1 MKNKNTPPPLTMA
14 LPKGR
19 LFDQAQDFFSSRGF
33 HFKFEKR
40 KLIAHENTGLLKIFL
55 VKNADL
61 PVYVNHGIAGMGI
74 CGEDVLY
81 EENLRFFKLR
91 KFNFGKTSMC
101 LAAEKGF
108 GHPDSI
114 RSVSVATKF
123 PRFARDY
130 FYSRGVPI
138 QLIKLNGSVELAPIL
153 GLAPYIVDLV
163 ETGSTLKANNLE
175 VVEKLRDIEVHLI
188 ANPSYYKLNY
198 RRINRFIDALK
209 NPAPGSDNNEQPPDQ
224 N

>member
-1 MKNKNTPPPLTMA
+1 MMENSKEAPLTMA

-19 LFDQAQDFFSSRGF
+19 LFDQARDFFSAQGLEF
-33 HFKFEKR
+33 TFEKR
-40 KLIAHENTGLLKIFL
+40 KLIAHEKSGLLKIFL

-61 PVYVNHGIAGMGI
+61 PVYVSHGIAGMGI

-81 EENLRFFKLR
+81 EEQLRFFRLLKLD
-91 KFNFGKTSMC
+91 FGKTSMC
-101 LAAEKGF
+101 LAARKGCPP
-108 GHPDSI
+108 PDNA
-114 RSVSVATKF
+114 RSGSVATKF

-175 VVEKLRDIEVHLI
+175 IIEKLGDIEVFLI

-198 RRINRFIDALK
+198 RRV
-209 NPAPGSDNNEQPPDQ
+209 NNLIEQLTKGEKL
-224 N
+224 